1 MHPYLASF
9 VVVVALA
16 GLSLAQTS
24 TTPPAQAMP
33 ASTTQAIDKI
43 GPGTLMLAELS
54 KSLDAKKC
62 KTGDK
67 IEAKLTVD
75 LLAHGQIVI
84 PRNVK
89 IMGHIT
95 GAKPQTKESPN
106 SMVGIVFDRIIMK
119 DGRELPM
126 QATIQALG
134 RPLTLSPDDPM
145 SPGRTNPSPGSQPPG
160 AAGTVAAGPVSVQI
174 TPNNFPVNV
183 GPKTTA
189 PARIS
194 ASPLTAQSKGVIEL
208 TEISLSKSKEG
219 SVIGSTSQNVHIDHG
234 TQLLLRTE

>member
-1 MHPYLASF
+1 MQSNLASLIL
-9 VVVVALA
+9 VVALT

-24 TTPPAQAMP
+24 TKSPDQGTPAATAP
-33 ASTTQAIDKI
+33 AIDRI

-54 KSLDAKKC
+54 KSLDARKC
-62 KTGDK
+62 KPGDK

-89 IMGHIT
+89 IIGHVT
-95 GAKPQTKESPN
+95 GAKSQTKESPN

-119 DGRELPM
+119 DGRELSM
-126 QATIQALG
+126 QAAIQALG
-134 RPLTLSPDDPM
+134 RPLSLAPDDPM

-160 AAGTVAAGPVSVQI
+160 TTGTAAVGPVSVQI

-183 GPKTTA
+183 GPKTSA
-189 PARIS
+189 PVRIS

-219 SVIGSTSQNVHIDHG
+219 SVIGSTSQNVHLDRG
-234 TQLLLRTE
+234 TQLLLSTE